1 MRAKSRKCADAEAV
15 TPPPPDVAGS
25 RAVRRL
31 PGVPPAAART
41 GARKT
46 GRGRFER
53 AARVAVPS
61 APGSIRDE
69 SKNIMFESF
78 GSRETRE
85 WRLATG
91 GSTVVLFLSS
101 RRRSRKTDDA

>member
-69 SKNIMFESF
+69 SKNVRIVLIE
-78 GSRETRE
+78 GNARV
-85 WRLATG
+85 ATG
-91 GSTVVLFLSS
+91 DGWIDRGDVFVVTPAVSENG
-101 RRRSRKTDDA
+101 